1 MEIPPKISL
10 TPQESKISEGKK
22 PDIADWF
29 YRPLWQPSIIDCQQ
43 EENFSTP
50 ILVFVDQYGLG
61 SRLVE
66 QLETKIDPIIS
77 SSVEYLHFGENK
89 AEGRGQ
95 KAEGKEEGWK
105 VEGNDNCLTGDDI
118 IIVKVGEN
126 FSQLDS
132 NLYRINPNNRAD
144 YQTLIQALQVQ
155 NLAPKTIVHLWN
167 VTANQE
173 TDLTLESVEIA
184 QNLGFYSLL
193 YLTQALGEQSLENE
207 IAMLV
212 VYNHL
217 QNVTGEEIIA
227 PEKATLI
234 GPVRVIP
241 QEYSNINC
249 RSVDVV
255 LPPSGSQD
263 EEKLVSQLLNELQHK
278 SEDTIIAYRNHH
290 RWVQTFEPVRLEQ
303 PSKEKLPF
311 KSGGVYLLT
320 GGLGGIGLVFA
331 EHLAKTV
338 QAKLILTGR
347 STLPQR
353 HQWEQWL
360 TDHSEEN
367 LISSKIR
374 KVKHLEELGAEVLV
388 VPADVAN
395 LQQMSEA
402 ISLAQHQF
410 GEINGV
416 IHSAGVPGGGVIQ
429 LKTREIAD
437 AVLAPKVQGTAIL
450 EILLKDV
457 ELDFMVV
464 CSSMESP
471 LGHLGQVDYCGANN
485 FLDAYAHSKSADS
498 NRLTVSINW
507 DAWQEVG
514 MAAKALQQG
523 SKLVNLDEGILPQE
537 GVDVL
542 NRILN
547 SSESQ
552 IMVCTQDI
560 QYPTV

>member
-1 MEIPPKISL
+1 MWSISDRE
-10 TPQESKISEGKK
+10 ESK
-22 PDIADWF
+22 
-29 YRPLWQPSIIDCQQ
+29 
-43 EENFSTP
+43 
-50 ILVFVDQYGLG
+50 
-61 SRLVE
+61 
-66 QLETKIDPIIS
+66 
-77 SSVEYLHFGENK
+77 
-89 AEGRGQ
+89 
-95 KAEGKEEGWK
+95 
-105 VEGNDNCLTGDDI
+105 LT
-118 IIVKVGEN
+118 
-126 FSQLDS
+126 F
-132 NLYRINPNNRAD
+132 
-144 YQTLIQALQVQ
+144 
-155 NLAPKTIVHLWN
+155 
-167 VTANQE
+167 
-173 TDLTLESVEIA
+173 ESVEESN
-184 QNLGFYSLL
+184 NLGFYSLI
-193 YLTQALGEQSLENE
+193 YLIQALEKQNLTDE
-207 IAMLV
+207 IEIV
-212 VYNHL
+212 VVSNHL

-241 QEYSNINC
+241 QEYSHINC

-255 LPPSGSQD
+255 LPPSGNQG
-263 EEKLVSQLLNELQHK
+263 EEKLINQLLNELQHQ
-278 SEDTIIAYRNHH
+278 SEETIIAYRNNH
-290 RWVQTFEPVRLEQ
+290 RWVQTFEPVRLEE

-311 KSGGVYLLT
+311 KPGGVYLLT

-367 LISSKIR
+367 LISIKIR
-374 KVKHLEELGAEVLV
+374 KVQHLEELGAEVLV

-395 LQQMSEA
+395 LQQMAEA

-416 IHSAGVPGGGVIQ
+416 IHSAGVPSGGVIQ

-450 EILLKDV
+450 ETLLKDV

-514 MAAKALQQG
+514 MAVKALQQG
-523 SKLVNLDEGILPQE
+523 SKLVKLDEGILPQE

-547 SSESQ
+547 SGRSQ

-560 QYPTV
+560 QYPTF